1 MTNEENIF
9 AAAVSFELF
18 RPCCRPESSLCAC
31 TRNGAELPVAAGD
44 VWLSDTCPKPRCW
57 AQDGSL
63 VWGRA
68 AGVLGHGGGWAL
80 CSHNALQERFSWK
93 YNLEITKLRQLVVTM
108 ALSVPGVYRKY
119 QMFLRRGKFFTDT
132 QSPRVRNW
140 NCWLQTWWDLNWLN
154 PEHGKDGWSCFLF
167 NNCLC
172 KQRNP

>member
-1 MTNEENIF
+1 MRKTYLLLLYPLNF
-9 AAAVSFELF
+9 SGRAADRRAAFVPAPGTERSCQWRQGMCGCLTPAPN
-18 RPCCRPESSLCAC
+18 RA
-31 TRNGAELPVAAGD
+31 AEPRTG
-44 VWLSDTCPKPRCW
+44 VWC
-57 AQDGSL
+57 
-63 VWGRA
+63 GRA